1 MGTTDG
7 DQAQP
12 DATNAAAADP
22 AERPTEVVPKDV
34 LPAGPAPDQSADFRT
49 FLIAD
54 IRGYTSYTDERGD
67 EAAAALANRFA
78 GLVREAVT
86 AREGTLVEL
95 RGDEALTVFRS
106 ARQALRAAVELQ
118 GRIADAQLPR
128 GIGIGLDAGEAV
140 PVEGGYR
147 GTALNVAARLCAQ
160 AAAGEILA
168 TETVIHLAARI
179 EGIRYREPK
188 AIRLKGFE
196 SPVRVVG
203 VQAEMVPGGS
213 PAVASGRKS
222 PVPTSGSRPAIAALV
237 AVAVLVVG
245 GALVFAQGLGGR
257 GSAAQSSPAG
267 AAPSPGASSALAGSP
282 AGASP
287 GPNASGAVTG
297 PGASPAVSPGSSPAL
312 PAADVPMYKG
322 ALGRTNQMPGPALG
336 ATPAIRWTFPI
347 GAEPGAAPAVAG
359 NLVFAGGSDGTLHV
373 IDLATGQ
380 EAWSFAAGGP
390 IASTPSVVNGSVYV
404 ASEDGVLHAVDLA
417 SHAERWHVAGIS
429 KGSVPTVDGDT
440 AYVGLTTGR
449 FAALSVADGREAWH
463 VDVDGSASRAAI
475 ADGTAYVVGDGSDR
489 LYAIDLADH
498 TIAWSVATG
507 AARSIT
513 PAVDGGSVYM
523 AVVEVSGKDSRV
535 LALDAATGQER
546 WAFRAPDRQSL
557 VSLAV
562 GADQVL
568 TTSDGPSGTSDV
580 WAIDRTTGKL
590 RWTASVPASIGIHPT
605 LVGDEVDMM
614 TTSGTVVA
622 LTAATGQQLWRFDG
636 PGRAIGS
643 PVLTGGLLIQATTTG
658 GIEALAAGSGQP
670 AAVPGSALEWVADLV
685 TGDSAPTLFLNVMVD
700 AKGNVYGADRFGN
713 RVVIWDRAGHPI
725 VWGHHGS
732 KPGEFDFGE
741 VTLGDQSQS
750 VAVAP
755 DGRIA
760 VGDGGNHRVQ
770 IFDAKRHFI
779 RAIGKFGTDLKPGQM
794 VNPCCVAFGPDG
806 RLYVADP
813 GRGDI
818 QVFDKKGRFIRIIG
832 SQGSGNG
839 QFDRLGVPFVD
850 PATGNLWVPDFS
862 NHRVEVM
869 TANGAFVTAFGDD
882 PGEQTFNEVNG
893 VVLDGAGRMWVVDT
907 DDYLYVLDPSGR
919 RIAQFGPDYPGHG
932 TIQPA
937 FLWLTAD
944 GRLYMP
950 DSNHDRIS
958 VLQVRAPLW
967 PPPGN

>member
-1 MGTTDG
+1 MT
-7 DQAQP
+7 
-12 DATNAAAADP
+12 
-22 AERPTEVVPKDV
+22 RP
-34 LPAGPAPDQSADFRT
+34 
-49 FLIAD
+49 
-54 IRGYTSYTDERGD
+54 
-67 EAAAALANRFA
+67 
-78 GLVREAVT
+78 
-86 AREGTLVEL
+86 
-95 RGDEALTVFRS
+95 LTVFRS

-118 GRIADAQLPR
+118 GRIADAHSPR

-160 AAAGEILA
+160 AVAGEILA

-188 AIRLKGFE
+188 SVRLKGFE
-196 SPVRVVG
+196 SPFRVVG
-203 VQAEMVPGGS
+203 VQAEAAPGGS
-213 PAVASGRKS
+213 PVVAAGRRS
-222 PVPTSGSRPAIAALV
+222 PVPAPGSRPAIAALV

-257 GSAAQSSPAG
+257 GSAAQSPPSGAG
-267 AAPSPGASSALAGSP
+267 ASPGASSAFGGSP
-282 AGASP
+282 GGASP
-287 GPNASGAVTG
+287 GSSASGALTG
-297 PGASPAVSPGSSPAL
+297 PGASPAASPGSSPAL

-322 ALGRTNQMPGPALG
+322 GLGRTNQMPGPALG
-336 ATPAIRWTFPI
+336 ATPASRWTFPT

-359 NLVFAGGSDGTLHV
+359 NLVFAGGTDGTLHV
-373 IDLATGQ
+373 LDLATGQ
-380 EAWSFAAGGP
+380 EAWSYAAGAP
-390 IASTPSVVNGSVYV
+390 ILVTPTVADGSVYL
-404 ASEDGVLHAVDLA
+404 STDDGVLHAVDLA
-417 SHAERWHVAGIS
+417 SHAERWRVAGVS
-429 KGSVPTVDGDT
+429 QGSVPTVDGGT
-440 AYVGLTTGR
+440 AYVGLTSGR
-449 FAALSVADGREAWH
+449 FAALSVTDGREAWH
-463 VDVDGSASRAAI
+463 VDVDGTANRVAL
-475 ADGTAYVVGDGSDR
+475 ADGRAYVDGDGSDR
-489 LYAIDLADH
+489 LYAIDLTEH
-498 TIAWSVATG
+498 TIAWSLATG
-507 AARSIT
+507 AAHSIT
-513 PAVDGGSVYM
+513 PAVDGGTVY
-523 AVVEVSGKDSRV
+523 ATVVEVFGKDSRV

-546 WAFRAPDRQSL
+546 WAFHAPDRQSL

-562 GADQVL
+562 GPDQVV
-568 TTSDGPSGTSDV
+568 TTSDGPSGTTDV
-580 WAIDRTTGKL
+580 WAIDRTTGKQ
-590 RWTASVPASIGIHPT
+590 RWKAIVPSAVGIHPA

-622 LTAATGQQLWRFDG
+622 LTAATGRQLWRFDG
-636 PGRAIGS
+636 PGRAIAS
-643 PVLTGGLLIQATTTG
+643 PVLTGGLLLQATTTSGIVALG
-658 GIEALAAGSGQP
+658 GASGQP
-670 AAVPGSALEWVADLV
+670 ATVPDSALEWIADLT

-700 AKGNVYGADRFGN
+700 AKGNVYGADRFAN
-713 RVVIWDRAGHPI
+713 RVVIWDPSGHPTF
-725 VWGHHGS
+725 WGHHGS

-750 VAVAP
+750 VAVAA

-770 IFDAKRHFI
+770 IFDARRHFL
-779 RAIGKFGTDLKPGQM
+779 RAIGTYGTDLKPGQM

-818 QVFDKKGRFIRIIG
+818 QVFDRKGRFIRIIG

-893 VVLDGAGRMWVVDT
+893 VVLDAAGRMWVVDT
-907 DDYLYVLDPSGR
+907 DDYLYVLDPAGR
-919 RIAQFGPDYPGHG
+919 RIARFGPDYPGHG
-932 TIQPA
+932 SIQPA

-950 DSNHDRIS
+950 DANHDRVS